1 MLCLVSDELLKF
13 SVPATLLQS
22 PIEADAVEPIDAIL
36 RKQISQVGYPLMA
49 YPLSKLA
56 LPVRYIAVAVL
67 CLVFDELIES
77 SLPSHDCPALFH
89 VPLEANAAESVDAI
103 LCKRFGHV
111 GSSLMAYPLSKLAS
125 LHWDVTVAVL
135 RSIIE
140 QLLES
145 RVPFFLDV
153 FVLHLTVFSLLL
165 QVRCRDCS
173 TAPTLL

>member
-1 MLCLVSDELLKF
+1 MYPCSELSLT
-13 SVPATLLQS
+13 P
-22 PIEADAVEPIDAIL
+22 
-36 RKQISQVGYPLMA
+36 RKV
-49 YPLSKLA
+49 
-56 LPVRYIAVAVL
+56 AVAVL

-89 VPLEANAAESVDAI
+89 VPLEANAAESIDAI

-135 RSIIE
+135 RSIFE
-140 QLLES
+140 QLLDLES